1 MMADGEGRLGFETS
15 SSADARFLCRSIDF
29 LVSAV
34 VQHSNVGETKPLGVE
49 PCCRKSLSARGYDRP
64 RRNTF
69 GAKNRTSASSHGGD
83 AE

>member
-49 PCCRKSLSARGYDRP
+49 PCCRKSLSGCFYNFLSDRGLDVSG
-64 RRNTF
+64 N
-69 GAKNRTSASSHGGD
+69 
-83 AE
+83 